1 LQVVAGFASPQWLAI
16 IYLGACGAALSFYLW
31 VYALQYASPT
41 RVTNTITVS
50 PVSSALLA
58 AVLVDEPI
66 GSDLIVGLVAVLAGI
81 WIATTEARGDT
92 RRA

>member
-1 LQVVAGFASPQWLAI
+1 
-16 IYLGACGAALSFYLW
+16 
-31 VYALQYASPT
+31 
-41 RVTNTITVS
+41 VS